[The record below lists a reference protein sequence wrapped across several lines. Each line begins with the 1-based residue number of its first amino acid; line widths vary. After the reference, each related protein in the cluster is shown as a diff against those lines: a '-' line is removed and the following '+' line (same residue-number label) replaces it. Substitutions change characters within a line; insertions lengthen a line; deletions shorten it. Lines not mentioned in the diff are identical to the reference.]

1 MRPRHAVLPS
11 LSTSSR
17 LPKLLFCELIAPEG
31 PRFALLVFN
40 RLHTVSFSV
49 SHKSLAYPCSEN
61 GRKSFGFITAL
72 PPLPLISMLG
82 GAPKVHA
89 VSCENSRGE
98 CQQFPSRNS
107 PFATTAAILVLSF
120 HALTNCPFCKPFVLI
135 FIHVMGGCTPLHGF
149 ALCYRD
155 PFVAIPCSPSPIPC
169 LFKPLRT
176 LLLFFAPEKNLSPFF
191 SYHSALFAKNTRVGG
206 GRAFSSSA
214 SGFSRASTVSTVAEG
229 SALHQSQV
237 TSHQS
242 LAGRIG
248 AAAIQGVS
256 NV

>member
-11 LSTSSR
+11 LSISSR
-17 LPKLLFCELIAPEG
+17 LPKLLSCELIAPEG
-31 PRFALLVFN
+31 PRFALFVFN

-49 SHKSLAYPCSEN
+49 SRKSLAYPCSEN

-72 PPLPLISMLG
+72 PPLPLIPMLG

-89 VSCENSRGE
+89 VSCENGRGE
-98 CQQFPSRNS
+98 CQEFPFWNS
-107 PFATTAAILVLSF
+107 PLVITAAILVLSF

-169 LFKPLRT
+169 LFKSLRT
-176 LLLFFAPEKNLSPFF
+176 LLLFFAPKQNLSLFF
-191 SYHSALFAKNTRVGG
+191 SSHSALFAKNTRVGG
-206 GRAFSSSA
+206 VRALSSSA

-248 AAAIQGVS
+248 AAAIQGVP

>member
-1 MRPRHAVLPS
+1 
-11 LSTSSR
+11 
-17 LPKLLFCELIAPEG
+17 
-31 PRFALLVFN
+31 
-40 RLHTVSFSV
+40 
-49 SHKSLAYPCSEN
+49 
-61 GRKSFGFITAL
+61 
-72 PPLPLISMLG
+72 MLG
-82 GAPKVHA
+82 GASKVHA

-98 CQQFPSRNS
+98 CQQFPFWNS
-107 PFATTAAILVLSF
+107 PLVITAAILVLSF

-135 FIHVMGGCTPLHGF
+135 FIHVMGGVPLLHCF
-149 ALCYRD
+149 ALRQCD
-155 PFVAIPCSPSPIPC
+155 PFVAILCSGSPIPC

-176 LLLFFAPEKNLSPFF
+176 LLPFFAPEKNLSPFF

-248 AAAIQGVS
+248 AAAIQGVP